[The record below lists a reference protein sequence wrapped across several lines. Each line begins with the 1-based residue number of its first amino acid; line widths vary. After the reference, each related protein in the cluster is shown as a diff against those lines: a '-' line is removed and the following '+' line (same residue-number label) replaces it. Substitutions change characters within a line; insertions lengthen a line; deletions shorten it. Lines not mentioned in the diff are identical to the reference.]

1 MNIFGQEIKI
11 FQGRG
16 RRVVVQCN
24 SHPEVIITIIFL
36 NKGWQS
42 LFTVIV
48 PQNHWSAKKPDQ
60 DDSTL
65 KLLDKR
71 AAGLRLHPL
80 RFTHQMETSW
90 SFFQAGCFSTSAHL
104 QWMGQ
109 CLPGTFVFL
118 KKLTLGVFLPG
129 KPLAWHS
136 PTWRLLGREEVKPGS
151 SPSGSLLSQRFFIG
165 TVRFIGDFFYKA
177 TLPFLPTIH
186 HFLPHLLI
194 KSCFCLLLACS
205 LFSFPLPLFCPLL
218 LLIIIIIPLLLLLLL
233 LRRQQLSLP
242 NGNR

>member
-1 MNIFGQEIKI
+1 MNIFGQEIKK

-24 SHPEVIITIIFL
+24 SHPEVIITIIITIIFL

-109 CLPGTFVFL
+109 CLPGTFVLLKNWPLVISCQASIWPDIPPRGGCWEGRRWSQVHHHRGVCCHRDSSLGRWGSSGISSIKPPSRSSPPSAIFSQTFWSNLVFVFILPRFPFL
-118 KKLTLGVFLPG
+118 LSAS
-129 KPLAWHS
+129 PLLSSSPPPHHHS
-136 PTWRLLGREEVKPGS
+136 PPPQKT
-151 SPSGSLLSQRFFIG
+151 
-165 TVRFIGDFFYKA
+165 T
-177 TLPFLPTIH
+177 T
-186 HFLPHLLI
+186 
-194 KSCFCLLLACS
+194 
-205 LFSFPLPLFCPLL
+205 
-218 LLIIIIIPLLLLLLL
+218 
-233 LRRQQLSLP
+233 
-242 NGNR
+242 

>member
-1 MNIFGQEIKI
+1 MNIFGQEIKK

-80 RFTHQMETSW
+80 RFTHQMGTSW

-109 CLPGTFVFL
+109 RPHGTLVFL
-118 KKLTLGVFLPG
+118 KNLTLGGFLPG
-129 KPLAWHS
+129 KPPAWHS
-136 PTWRLLGREEVKPGS
+136 PTWQLLGREEVKPGS

-165 TVRFIGDFFYKA
+165 TVRFIGDFFYKT

-186 HFLPHLLI
+186 HFLPDLLI
-194 KSCFCLLLACS
+194 KSCLVFILPVPFS
-205 LFSFPLPLFCPLL
+205 PFRFPSSVLFS
-218 LLIIIIIPLLLLLLL
+218 
-233 LRRQQLSLP
+233 SS
-242 NGNR
+242 

>member
-1 MNIFGQEIKI
+1 MNIFGQEIKK

-24 SHPEVIITIIFL
+24 SHPEVIITIIITIIFL

-80 RFTHQMETSW
+80 RFTHQMGTSW

-109 CLPGTFVFL
+109 CPPGTFVFL
-118 KKLTLGVFLPG
+118 KNWPLVISCQASLWPDIPPRGSCWEGRRWSQVHHHRGVCCHRDSSLGRWGSSGISSIKPPSRSSPPSIIFSQTFWSNLVLSSSCLFPFLLSAS
-129 KPLAWHS
+129 PLLSSSPPHNHHHS
-136 PTWRLLGREEVKPGS
+136 PPPPPPPQKT
-151 SPSGSLLSQRFFIG
+151 
-165 TVRFIGDFFYKA
+165 T
-177 TLPFLPTIH
+177 T
-186 HFLPHLLI
+186 
-194 KSCFCLLLACS
+194 
-205 LFSFPLPLFCPLL
+205 
-218 LLIIIIIPLLLLLLL
+218 
-233 LRRQQLSLP
+233 
-242 NGNR
+242 